1 MGDFQ
6 QNTITNRQAVLD
18 YIDANSGGG
27 GGQVDY
33 TEYLAFVTQNGATS
47 PTASVVKNDT
57 GFAFTYGY
65 TSQGLYTITATGAF
79 PVKNKVIPYFNSQVN
94 QGFTTIGWTD
104 VDNLYVATSDTSANL
119 QNAQFEGNLV
129 IRIYN

>member
-1 MGDFQ
+1 MSDFQ

-33 TEYLAFVTQNGATS
+33 TEYLAFVTQNGAVA

-65 TSQGLYTITATGAF
+65 TNTGVYEIITTGAF
-79 PVKNKVIPYFNSQVN
+79 PDKNKVIPYFNSNTN
-94 QGFTTIGWTD
+94 QGFVSIIWNNTNTLDVITT
-104 VDNLYVATSDTSANL
+104 DTSAILTNS
-119 QNAQFEGNLV
+119 QFTGNLV